1 MTDYL
6 KKLKDKIFF
15 KILYSLPIFLI
26 SKFVFHLFCCL
37 QIGNVIFSH
46 IGKNKNMSDF
56 KVPVKIQVF
65 TLYLAFFCLE
75 LVWEI
80 FKNIY
85 QSLYFMPTDNFKQMK

>member
-6 KKLKDKIFF
+6 KKQKDKIFF

-26 SKFVFHLFCCL
+26 SKFVFHLFCFL